1 MSAAM
6 YTNRIRTKAEARVRK
21 VQYRFME
28 ASNYNPLASTC
39 NADPDYTV
47 LSYAKANCCIP
58 VQPLIPKKCPTLY
71 DGGTAVIVYPNI
83 LDGGTATIL
92 YQNILDG
99 GQAIYTS
106 NPLCTT
112 IYTGDN
118 AGINYTDI
126 LDGGTATIVYQQTLN
141 GGNSAG

>member
-1 MSAAM
+1 M

-47 LSYAKANCCIP
+47 LSYTKGSCCVPPEIP
-58 VQPLIPKKCPTLY
+58 IPKACPILY
-71 DGGTAVIVYPNI
+71 DGGMAVIEYTDV
-83 LDGGTATIL
+83 LDGGSATLL

-99 GQAIYTS
+99 GQAIYIP
-106 NPLCTT
+106 NPQCTT

-118 AGINYTDI
+118 ADTNYTDV

-141 GGNSAG
+141 GGNSSG